1 MVSSGCREADERSLK
16 CVVAVASARAL
27 EEIAALADRS
37 IDISDRQMVG
47 RDAMVVYSSATAAE
61 IRDALMP
68 LLDAG
73 ASLVVVE
80 FERWSSYGAHV
91 DTEWLLRR
99 GH

>member
-1 MVSSGCREADERSLK
+1 MTEEIRERSLK
-16 CVVAVASARAL
+16 CVVAVSSARAL
-27 EEIAALADRS
+27 EEIAALAEAAVDV
-37 IDISDRQMVG
+37 SDRRMVG

-73 ASLVVVE
+73 ASLFVVE
-80 FERWSSYGAHV
+80 FERWSSNGMAV
-91 DTEWLLRR
+91 DAGWLLRR